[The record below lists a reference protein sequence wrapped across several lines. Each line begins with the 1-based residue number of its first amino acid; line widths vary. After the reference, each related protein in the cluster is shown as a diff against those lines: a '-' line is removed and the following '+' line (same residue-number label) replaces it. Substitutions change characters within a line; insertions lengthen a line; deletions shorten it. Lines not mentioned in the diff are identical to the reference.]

1 MKRRINFYLL
11 FGVILTALMVA
22 LIVMGFFYTPYDPD
36 AMSGADKFAA
46 PSLTHW
52 MGADQ
57 FGRDVFSRGLRGA
70 GTTLTIALATVAIG
84 GVAGTVIGAL
94 TGYFGGWV
102 DEIVMRIN
110 DALAAFPSIL
120 LALVVIAVA
129 GPGKYNIILA
139 LGVLFIPSFARLVR
153 SEVIHYKDRDFVRSA
168 RLMGAS
174 HLRIIFVHILPN
186 LLPVML
192 SGLTIGFNNAVLAE
206 ASMSYL
212 GIGVQPPDASL
223 GSMLSEA
230 QSYLFTAPWD
240 AIFPGLTIVLLILG
254 MGLIG
259 EGIRERMV
267 EDQ

>member
-1 MKRRINFYLL
+1 MKRRMNFYLL
-11 FGVILTALMVA
+11 FGVILTALMVG

-46 PSLTHW
+46 PSLSHW

-57 FGRDVFSRGLRGA
+57 FGRDVFSRVLRGA

-259 EGIRERMV
+259 EGIRERMG

>member
-1 MKRRINFYLL
+1 MKRKVNFYLL
-11 FGVILTALMVA
+11 LGMLITVCMLT
-22 LIVMGFFYTPYDPD
+22 LIVVGFFYTPYDPD

-46 PSLTHW
+46 PSLLHW

-57 FGRDVFSRGLRGA
+57 FGRDVFSRVLRGA
-70 GTTLTIALATVAIG
+70 GTTLTIAVATVAIG
-84 GVAGTVIGAL
+84 GVLGTLIGAL

-110 DALAAFPSIL
+110 DAVAAFPSIL
-120 LALVVIAVA
+120 LALVVIAVI

-139 LGVLFIPSFARLVR
+139 LGILFVPSFARLVR
-153 SEVIHYKDRDFVRSA
+153 SEFLHYKDRDFVRSA

-174 HLRIIFVHILPN
+174 DLRIIFVHILPN
-186 LLPVML
+186 LVPVML
-192 SGLTIGFNNAVLAE
+192 SGITIGFNNAVLAE

-240 AIFPGLTIVLLILG
+240 AIFPGLTIVMLILG
-254 MGLIG
+254 MGMIG
-259 EGIRERMV
+259 EGIRERMGQ
-267 EDQ
+267 DQ